1 MNFENSVNLSSSN
14 LCAWSPNG
22 RYLAVVSA
30 KSRLVLRDA
39 ASLDV
44 LRTEIILTTE
54 TNSTVSS
61 IEFSPDSQFIL
72 ASDFKNGLSFVYR
85 TSSDKESSTWKAKII
100 EGIAGISHIQ
110 WSPDSRHILTLAEF
124 NVKLTVWSLVQK
136 LVRYIKY
143 PKKKECIAFSPN
155 GNYLAVV
162 ERRDTKD
169 CLSLFACS
177 QDWGV
182 ARHFE
187 LFPEMDS
194 AGCLWNAKSDMLA
207 VYSSKLQAIV
217 CIYALD
223 GRCLFIYKPEEI
235 GISLNAIKWSN
246 CGNIL
251 ALATSR
257 GIAIINCLTWALVTD
272 LSIPVYLDDSSVS
285 EKIHLL
291 VEMEKPLETSDVD
304 VRVARELCRNPL
316 DTQYV
321 SVQQRPVEILPIKKS
336 SHKRSPT
343 VDIEFSADNKYLMAK
358 ASSNHT
364 CWIFEMSTL
373 KLHSILVHEK
383 PIQCSVW
390 SPSRE
395 KLTSLMILTT
405 NGSLHVWTAQGAL
418 CLSLPPLDE
427 DYGKLKQVQWNPLG
441 KALALT
447 CEDGIICCR
456 VGADNLK

>member
-1 MNFENSVNLSSSN
+1 MNFENSVQFSSSN

-44 LRTEIILTTE
+44 LRTEIILSE
-54 TNSTVSS
+54 TASTVSQ
-61 IEFSPDSQFIL
+61 ILFSPDSQFIL
-72 ASDFKNGLSFVYR
+72 ASDFATGLTFVFR
-85 TSSDKESSTWKAKII
+85 TSSDKDSSTWKAKIS
-100 EGIAGISHIQ
+100 EGIAGISAIQ

-143 PKKKECIAFSPN
+143 PKKKECISFSPN

-169 CLSLFACS
+169 CLSLFAS
-177 QDWGV
+177 AQDWGV

-187 LFPEMDS
+187 LFPDMDS
-194 AGCLWNAKSDMLA
+194 SGCAWNGKSDMLA

-223 GRCLFIYKPEEI
+223 GRCLFIYKPDEI
-235 GISLNAIKWSN
+235 GLSLNSVKWSN
-246 CGNIL
+246 CGNVL

-257 GIAIINCLTWALVTD
+257 GIEIINCLTWALIST
-272 LSIPVYLDDSSVS
+272 LSVPVYLTES
-285 EKIHLL
+285 EQVHLL
-291 VEMEKPLETSDVD
+291 VEMEKPLETADVD

-321 SVQQRPVEILPIKKS
+321 SVLQRPVEILPMKKS
-336 SHKRSPT
+336 SHKRCPT
-343 VDIEFSADNKYLMAK
+343 VDIEFSHDNKYLVAK
-358 ASSNHT
+358 ANSNHT
-364 CWIFEMSTL
+364 CWIYEMSKL
-373 KLHSILVHEK
+373 QLHSILVHEK
-383 PIQCSVW
+383 PLNCTTW
-390 SPSRE
+390 SPKTE
-395 KLTSLMILTT
+395 KLTSLMIVTT
-405 NGSLHVWTAQGAL
+405 NGSLHVWTPNGAL

-447 CEDGIICCR
+447 CEDGVVCCR
-456 VGADNLK
+456 IGNCRS